1 MSTPIEPTVP
11 AADLSAAHAPASV
24 DAAAAPAPEQTPEQQ
39 PELNTPPE
47 SEPAKATVDAA
58 EATEAAGAA
67 DEAEDGAGAAAD
79 GTTAPAAAVPSM
91 SPAACARELKQR
103 FPALFGDQFKPLKLR
118 IQADIQER
126 APAVFTRKALSIF
139 LHRHTGSTGYII
151 ALSKSKERFDLDGQ
165 PAGELAQE
173 HRDAAVEELKRR
185 RGLNEERRELE
196 EQQRRNRGQL
206 LRDFEHTTLTR
217 ANFCALKG
225 VPEDELDGLLEI
237 ARKEAAEWAARRPA
251 GAEPRRDA
259 RGPRPEGRGPRRDGG
274 GEGAPRGDRGPRR
287 PQR

>member
-11 AADLSAAHAPASV
+11 AADLPAADTPAPIDAADAPEPSHEGAAELTAQADAV
-24 DAAAAPAPEQTPEQQ
+24 PVEAEVETEAEADAGDVAADAAA
-39 PELNTPPE
+39 
-47 SEPAKATVDAA
+47 DAA
-58 EATEAAGAA
+58 TPVPTSAAV
-67 DEAEDGAGAAAD
+67 
-79 GTTAPAAAVPSM
+79 APAAGM
-91 SPAACARELKQR
+91 SPAACARELKKR

-126 APAVFTRKALSIF
+126 APGVFTKKALSIF

-165 PAGELAQE
+165 AAGELAQE

-185 RGLNEERRELE
+185 RSLNEERRALE
-196 EQQRRNRGQL
+196 DEQRRNRGQL

-225 VPEDELDGLLEI
+225 VPDEELDGLLEI

-251 GAEPRRDA
+251 GGEPRRDA
-259 RGPRPEGRGPRRDGG
+259 RGPRPEGRGPRRDG
-274 GEGAPRGDRGPRR
+274 EGAPRGDRGPRR

>member
-11 AADLSAAHAPASV
+11 AADLPAVPAPEGAPDAAAELGAQAPASAEHAG
-24 DAAAAPAPEQTPEQQ
+24 DDTA
-39 PELNTPPE
+39 E
-47 SEPAKATVDAA
+47 SELAQPVQAVP
-58 EATEAAGAA
+58 G
-67 DEAEDGAGAAAD
+67 
-79 GTTAPAAAVPSM
+79 APAAATSM
-91 SPAACARELKQR
+91 SPAACARELKKL

-126 APAVFTRKALSIF
+126 APGVFTRKALSIF

-185 RGLNEERRELE
+185 RSLNEERRELE

-206 LRDFEHTTLTR
+206 LRDFELTTLTR

-237 ARKEAAEWAARRPA
+237 ASKEAAEWAARRPT
-251 GAEPRRDA
+251 GGEPRRDG
-259 RGPRPEGRGPRRDGG
+259 RGPRPEGRGPRREGG

>member
-11 AADLSAAHAPASV
+11 AADLP
-24 DAAAAPAPEQTPEQQ
+24 AAPAPELASDTAAELSAQ
-39 PELNTPPE
+39 PAAPVEDAGDDTAA
-47 SEPAKATVDAA
+47 SEPAEPVQAVPGAT
-58 EATEAAGAA
+58 
-67 DEAEDGAGAAAD
+67 AAA
-79 GTTAPAAAVPSM
+79 PSM
-91 SPAACARELKQR
+91 SPAACARELKKL

-126 APAVFTRKALSIF
+126 APGVFTRKALSIF

-173 HRDAAVEELKRR
+173 HRDAAIEELKRR
-185 RGLNEERRELE
+185 RSLNEERRELE

-206 LRDFEHTTLTR
+206 LRDFEQTTLTR
-217 ANFCALKG
+217 PNFCALKG

-237 ARKEAAEWAARRPA
+237 ARTEAAEWAARRPA
-251 GAEPRRDA
+251 GGAPRRDG
-259 RGPRPEGRGPRRDGG
+259 RGPRPEGRGPRREGG